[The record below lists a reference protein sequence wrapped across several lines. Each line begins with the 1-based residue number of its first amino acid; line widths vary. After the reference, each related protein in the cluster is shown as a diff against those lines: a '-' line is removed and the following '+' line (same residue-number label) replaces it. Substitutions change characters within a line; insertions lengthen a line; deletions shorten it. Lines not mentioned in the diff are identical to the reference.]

1 MEVDSDHEAG
11 GASGGA
17 GPSGAPGK
25 ERKRFE
31 VKTLIP
37 VGRYHSKLGSGEEVE
52 CCCTVG
58 LGHCGGQLCH
68 LQVLFLL

>member
-1 MEVDSDHEAG
+1 MDVDSDHEAG

-25 ERKRFE
+25 EKKRFE
-31 VKTLIP
+31 VKTQSTLYK
-37 VGRYHSKLGSGEEVE
+37 VDLAHNFLGSGEEVE

-58 LGHCGGQLCH
+58 LGHCG
-68 LQVLFLL
+68 